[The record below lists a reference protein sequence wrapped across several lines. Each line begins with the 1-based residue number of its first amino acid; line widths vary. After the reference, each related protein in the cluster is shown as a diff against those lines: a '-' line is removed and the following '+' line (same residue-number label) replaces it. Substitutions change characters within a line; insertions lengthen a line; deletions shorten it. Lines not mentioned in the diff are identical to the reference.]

1 MLKTLLEILKD
12 RSGGPALG
20 ILSTIV
26 SVVSG
31 VAGLFGKKDKTPPSP
46 TVISAALE
54 ATGAPKPSEPQ
65 VRQATDRARRRRA
78 SAVGRKA
85 TILTSPLGLTGD
97 DDIARP
103 SLLGR

>member
-1 MLKTLLEILKD
+1 MKTFQLLLEIWKD

-31 VAGLFGKKDKTPPSP
+31 VAGLFGKKDKTPPAP
-46 TVISAALE
+46 TVIAAAAK
-54 ATGAPKPSEPQ
+54 ATGSEPQ
-65 VRQATDRARRRRA
+65 VRQAQDRARKRRTA
-78 SAVGRKA
+78 AVGRQG

-97 DDIARP
+97 EDVARP
-103 SLLGR
+103 SLLGQ

>member
-1 MLKTLLEILKD
+1 MNIILEIWKD

-20 ILSTIV
+20 ILSTVV
-26 SVVSG
+26 SIVSG
-31 VAGLFGKKDKTPPSP
+31 VAGLFGKKDETPPSP
-46 TVISAALE
+46 TVVSAALE

-78 SAVGRKA
+78 SSVGRRG

-97 DDIARP
+97 DNVARP
-103 SLLGR
+103 SLLGQ